1 MSHTPKHITQKSILK
16 ESLTKPDIWQAYKY
30 YEKKALFWGFTRI
43 SLNKYK
49 KMYWKN
55 HSVPI

>member
-49 KMYWKN
+49 KMYFYN
-55 HSVPI
+55 I